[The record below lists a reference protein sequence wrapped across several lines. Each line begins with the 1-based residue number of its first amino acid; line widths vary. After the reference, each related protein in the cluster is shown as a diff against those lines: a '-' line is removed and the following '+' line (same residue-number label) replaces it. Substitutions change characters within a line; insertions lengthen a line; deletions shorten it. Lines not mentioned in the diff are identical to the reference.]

1 MCGRASEGRHSR
13 GSKQEL
19 KSGRQNRWGS
29 EWVMKT
35 SGCRGWRE
43 IEKLQRT
50 SMDLWPALGR
60 QCAISSGQTGLIPS
74 GFCFGNQFLCPV
86 PSTSLQAPASV
97 FFCRAALFCLQ
108 RLSPDEFWGRSLL
121 LPRPHPSWAL
131 SWKSTAV
138 AGTLCILG
146 SRPPVSGAPPP
157 GSCCNCGLCVTQRHR
172 CDPEG
177 DGELAWAHC
186 PGYYG
191 NVITFPCQVCG
202 SSR

>member
-29 EWVMKT
+29 EWEMKT
-35 SGCRGWRE
+35 SGCRGRRE

-50 SMDLWPALGR
+50 SMDPWPALGR

-86 PSTSLQAPASV
+86 PSTSLQAPDSV

-108 RLSPDEFWGRSLL
+108 RLSPPDPFCS
-121 LPRPHPSWAL
+121 PDP
-131 SWKSTAV
+131 T
-138 AGTLCILG
+138 
-146 SRPPVSGAPPP
+146 PP
-157 GSCCNCGLCVTQRHR
+157 GLSAGSQQPWPAPSVFWAPGSPCLGHLCLALAVTVGCVLHRGTDVIQRVTVNSHER
-172 CDPEG
+172 T
-177 DGELAWAHC
+177 AQ
-186 PGYYG
+186 
-191 NVITFPCQVCG
+191 VIMVMW
-202 SSR
+202 